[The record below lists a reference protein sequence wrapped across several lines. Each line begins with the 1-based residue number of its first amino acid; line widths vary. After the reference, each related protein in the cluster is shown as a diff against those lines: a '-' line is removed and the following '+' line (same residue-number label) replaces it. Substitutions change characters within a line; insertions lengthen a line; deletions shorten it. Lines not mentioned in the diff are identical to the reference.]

1 VLTYI
6 EEFKTNAAIAGFRN
20 VRIKNLRQ
28 FLEKISRDKPADV
41 EAQFFDATF
50 IATWQH
56 LYFAVLNALSAFR
69 NKKSISKSLAME
81 IMLYASAQGQ
91 IHKATESIGISSK
104 SIEVVAV
111 IVGKRQKDVNL
122 ALSIIAEQIDAEQD
136 DTVLEFSKEKV
147 NTIQKIFGISE
158 TEAKTVMK
166 GSNFENALVD
176 LVIERMAL
184 LATRH

>member
-1 VLTYI
+1 VLTYF
-6 EEFKTNAAIAGFRN
+6 EEFETYAAIAGFRN
-20 VRIKNLRQ
+20 ARIKNPKQ
-28 FLEKISRDKPADV
+28 FLQKISKEKPANV

-56 LYFAVLNALSAFR
+56 LYFATLNALSAFE
-69 NKKSISKSLAME
+69 NKNNISKSLAME

-91 IHKATESIGISSK
+91 IHKATESFGISSK
-104 SIEVVAV
+104 STEVAAV

-122 ALSIIAEQIDAEQD
+122 ALSMIEEQIDAKQD
-136 DTVLEFSKEKV
+136 DAVLEFSKEKTK
-147 NTIQKIFGISE
+147 TIRKTFGISE

-166 GSNFENALVD
+166 GSSFENALVD

>member
-1 VLTYI
+1 VLIYI
-6 EEFKTNAAIAGFRN
+6 EEFKTHVAIAGFRN
-20 VRIKNLRQ
+20 VRIKNARQ
-28 FLEKISRDKPADV
+28 FLEKISKKKPADV

-56 LYFAVLNALSAFR
+56 LYFAVLNALSAFK

-91 IHKATESIGISSK
+91 IHKATESIGINSEST
-104 SIEVVAV
+104 EVAAV

-122 ALSIIAEQIDAEQD
+122 ALSIIAKQVDAKQD
-136 DTVLEFSKEKV
+136 DSVLEFSNGKAEAV
-147 NTIQKIFGISE
+147 QKIFGISE

-166 GSNFENALVD
+166 GSDFGNALVD

>member
-6 EEFKTNAAIAGFRN
+6 EEFKTYVAIAGFRN
-20 VRIKNLRQ
+20 VRIKNARQ
-28 FLEKISRDKPADV
+28 FLEKISREKPAEV
-41 EAQFFDATF
+41 ETQFFDASF

-56 LYFAVLNALSAFR
+56 LYFAVLNALSAFKNR
-69 NKKSISKSLAME
+69 KSISKSLAME

-104 SIEVVAV
+104 STEVAAV
-111 IVGKRQKDVNL
+111 IVGKRQKDVNS
-122 ALSIIAEQIDAEQD
+122 ALSITAELINAKQD
-136 DTVLEFSKEKV
+136 DAVLEFSNGKAKAV
-147 NTIQKIFGISE
+147 QKIFGISE
-158 TEAKTVMK
+158 IEAKTVMK